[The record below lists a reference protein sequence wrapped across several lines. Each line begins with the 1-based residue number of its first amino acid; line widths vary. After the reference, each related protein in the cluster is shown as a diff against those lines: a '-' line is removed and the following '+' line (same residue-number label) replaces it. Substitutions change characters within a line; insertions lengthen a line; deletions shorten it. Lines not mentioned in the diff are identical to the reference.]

1 MVDKSLIK
9 NKIPIDVVI
18 PWVNGN
24 DSKHKKKISSYFND
38 KDIARIPGAYSTR
51 FVSVNEIKYSILSIL
66 KFASFVRNIFIVTD
80 SQNPNIEKYIKDL
93 FPDRLNSIR
102 IVDHKEIFEGFEQ
115 FLPTFNSRTIDRLLW
130 RIKDLS
136 NHYVYLNDDIFL
148 IRNIKPTDWFRSG
161 RPVMRG
167 SWKFYPFLRIIGNKC
182 FKNIQKIY
190 SKYNIIH
197 LSPSFYI
204 SQWWAAKILGFK
216 FRFFRSEHTPHPVDR
231 NRLKDYFN
239 RNNNVFLKDL
249 EFKFRHYNQYNTV
262 ALANHLEIC
271 EGNFFSAPIEA
282 IYFKPVNRQKN
293 YVSKKIKLC
302 AKNKDIKFICIQ
314 SLDLAK
320 REDQEKIFNWMDD
333 ILNL

>member
-24 DSKHKKKISSYFND
+24 DSKHKKKINSYFND

-80 SQNPNIEKYIKDL
+80 SQNPIIEKYIKDL

-167 SWKFYPFLRIIGNKC
+167 SWKFHPLLRIIGNEC
-182 FKNIQKIY
+182 FKNIQKTSKVWI
-190 SKYNIIH
+190 SKYC
-197 LSPSFYI
+197 
-204 SQWWAAKILGFK
+204 AK
-216 FRFFRSEHTPHPVDR
+216 
-231 NRLKDYFN
+231 
-239 RNNNVFLKDL
+239 
-249 EFKFRHYNQYNTV
+249 
-262 ALANHLEIC
+262 
-271 EGNFFSAPIEA
+271 
-282 IYFKPVNRQKN
+282 RQKN
-293 YVSKKIKLC
+293 RSIWARSAGKPAIWRGAPVCGKRKASTVSIRP
-302 AKNKDIKFICIQ
+302 IVQ
-314 SLDLAK
+314 
-320 REDQEKIFNWMDD
+320 
-333 ILNL
+333 